1 MEPKGE
7 KLRFQPDT
15 IKRAN
20 VYARFP
26 VSVPS
31 SYQLFLTGHVQTHEK
46 IFELHLATTDVP
58 YMIRLTR
65 IERLLFDTILLH
77 KLMKHF
83 DHDKANDR
91 ERRSRVVLG
100 CMIQH
105 RMTKL
110 LIDVHP
116 QELNLIYLLGRAGG
130 IDQYAWETSFVGAAS
145 CARTVC
151 TFLETNQ
158 GRVFLPSVFED
169 CMLGIDLI
177 ILNNKRDNWCVS
189 VKAGRPN
196 TPLVIEHVHTR
207 PNDEDPAYKSGDRR
221 RIFDGAREME
231 NLYDGAFRSCRA
243 VVGKTNGNMY
253 DLMVYEADVKH
264 LQHFIDTDRS
274 QPFVRREP
282 FAEANQEV
290 TITDAA

>member
-7 KLRFQPDT
+7 KLRFLPDT

-20 VYARFP
+20 IYARFP

-46 IFELHLATTDVP
+46 IFELHMATTDVP

-65 IERLLFDTILLH
+65 IERLLFDTISLH
-77 KLMKHF
+77 KLMRHF
-83 DHDKANDR
+83 AHEKATDR

-105 RMTKL
+105 RLTKL

-116 QELNLIYLLGRAGG
+116 QELDRIYLLGRAGE
-130 IDQYAWETSFVGAAS
+130 IDQYLWETSFVGAAS
-145 CARTVC
+145 CARAVC

-158 GRVFLPSVFED
+158 GRIFLPSVFED

-177 ILNNKRDNWCVS
+177 ILNYKRDNWCVS
-189 VKAGRPN
+189 VKAGRPS
-196 TPLVIEHVHTR
+196 TPMIIEHVHTR
-207 PNDEDPAYKSGDRR
+207 PNNEDSSHKSEDRR
-221 RIFDGAREME
+221 RIFDGSHRME
-231 NLYDGAFRSCRA
+231 ELYDGTFRACRI
-243 VVGKTNGNMY
+243 VVGKTNGNAY
-253 DLMVYEADVKH
+253 DLTVYEEDTNRLH
-264 LQHFIDTDRS
+264 QFIGLDRS
-274 QPFVRREP
+274 QPFVQHTQHPTSNE
-282 FAEANQEV
+282 EIQ
-290 TITDAA
+290 ITDAA

>member
-7 KLRFQPDT
+7 KLRFLPDT

-20 VYARFP
+20 IFARFP

-46 IFELHLATTDVP
+46 IFELHMATTDVP
-58 YMIRLTR
+58 YMIRLTP
-65 IERLLFDTILLH
+65 IERLLFETITLH
-77 KLMKHF
+77 KLMKYF
-83 DHDKANDR
+83 DHEKATDR
-91 ERRSRVVLG
+91 ERRSCVVLG

-130 IDQYAWETSFVGAAS
+130 IDRNLWETHFVGAAS
-145 CARTVC
+145 CARTIC

-169 CMLGIDLI
+169 CMIGIDLI
-177 ILNNKRDNWCVS
+177 ILNSKRDNWCVS
-189 VKAGRPN
+189 VKTGRPN
-196 TPLVIEHVHTR
+196 TSMLIEHVHTR
-207 PNDEDPAYKSGDRR
+207 PNNGDLAYKSEDRR
-221 RIFDGAREME
+221 YIFDGSRSME
-231 NLYDGAFRSCRA
+231 NLYDGTFRACRI
-243 VVGKTNGNMY
+243 VVGRTSGNAY
-253 DLMVYEADVKH
+253 DLTVYETDVNR
-264 LQHFIDTDRS
+264 LRCFIEVDRS
-274 QPFVRREP
+274 QPFIQHTQGLASNE
-282 FAEANQEV
+282 EIK
-290 TITDAA
+290 ITDAA